1 MIGDNETGFGGTKDA
16 PYRMEGW
23 DFLLAGGGLY
33 NNLDYSFTAGHED
46 GTFALPDKQPGGG
59 GKELRKQ
66 LRVLKDF
73 IHGFDFV
80 KMKPDE
86 KTVRGETPEGLSVR
100 GLSEPGKQYAFYL
113 RPRVPK
119 KDEKVEVKARKA
131 GEVVLRLA
139 LPAGEDRAEGL
150 EPASGQV
157 VKDESFTADDK
168 EREPAA
174 PAFAQDVA
182 LRIGRTQ
189 NR

>member
-1 MIGDNETGFGGTKDA
+1 
-16 PYRMEGW
+16 MEGW

-73 IHGFDFV
+73 IYGFDFV
-80 KMKPDE
+80 KMKPDK
-86 KTVRGETPEGLSVR
+86 KTVHGKAPAGLSVR

-119 KDEKVEVKARKA
+119 KDEKFEVKSRKT

-139 LPAGEDRAEGL
+139 LPTGEYRAEWL
-150 EPASGQV
+150 EPATGKV
-157 VKDESFTADDK
+157 LKDETFTADGK
-168 EREPAA
+168 ERALEA
-174 PAFAQDVA
+174 PAFAEDVA
-182 LRIGRTQ
+182 LRVRRTHAK
-189 NR
+189 